1 MVNHWERPG
10 WTPDTRA
17 FYWMLVPDSEPFTA
31 QVLEC
36 QKALENLRFDAVNR
50 ASLHLTLGR
59 VGDTDTL
66 SQAALRSLGAA
77 ARDAAPASFDLVAVP
92 LTASTGAIRYSVA
105 PWHPILELH
114 AALDAAGKTLG
125 LPQERSAASLRP
137 HIGIAYCN
145 RPVPADAVRASIAPL
160 RSLPHVLMRI
170 HDVQLVELRRRK
182 NSYTWTT
189 IHRIPL
195 R

>member
-1 MVNHWERPG
+1 
-10 WTPDTRA
+10 
-17 FYWMLVPDSEPFTA
+17 MLVPDSEPFTA
-31 QVLEC
+31 QVLDC
-36 QKALENLRFDAVNR
+36 QKALEHLGFDAVNR

-59 VGDTDTL
+59 VGDANTL
-66 SQAALRSLGAA
+66 SQAALRSLSAS
-77 ARDAAPASFDLVAVP
+77 ARDAVPASFNLVAVP

-114 AALDAAGKTLG
+114 AALDAAGKRHG
-125 LPQERSAASLRP
+125 IPQDRSAASLRP

-145 RPVPADAVRASIAPL
+145 RPVPADAVRASISPL
-160 RSLPHVLMRI
+160 RDLPPVLMRI
-170 HDVQLVELRRRK
+170 HDVQLVELRRRG
-182 NSYTWTT
+182 NSYIWTT

>member
-10 WTPDTRA
+10 WKPDTRA
-17 FYWMLVPDSEPFTA
+17 FYWMLVPDSEPFAA

-36 QKALENLRFDAVNR
+36 QKALEHLRFDAVNR

-59 VGDTDTL
+59 VGDAGTL

-77 ARDAAPASFDLVAVP
+77 ARDAVPASFDLVAVP

-114 AALDAAGKTLG
+114 TALGAAG
-125 LPQERSAASLRP
+125 ERHGITQGRTAASLRP

-145 RPVPADAVRASIAPL
+145 RPVPTDAVRASISPL
-160 RSLPHVLMRI
+160 RSLPPVLMRI
-170 HDVQLVELRRRK
+170 HEVQLVELRRRD

-195 R
+195 Q